1 MSVKRT
7 MSKGSFYIKDI
18 KSFVYGGFGS
28 RFWLMRKHINSIDM
42 KDLADLPFYCW
53 ECITIYTQQSEL
65 NLVIKDQKDMKHL
78 LEFLIVSLETA
89 DGYRGTAKAQVDCV
103 LQNLYSQ
110 SDNQLEFDQEYNT
123 QKVMLE

>member
-1 MSVKRT
+1 M
-7 MSKGSFYIKDI
+7 FQ
-18 KSFVYGGFGS
+18 
-28 RFWLMRKHINSIDM
+28 N
-42 KDLADLPFYCW
+42 
-53 ECITIYTQQSEL
+53 EL

-78 LEFLIVSLETA
+78 LEFLIVSLETLSGTA